1 MKKIILYTI
10 LSFSAILFCGC
21 EQTSNPKIE
30 IYLLNKRIE
39 PNYGVLIT
47 QLPDFTGVLSEMDS
61 ITFSRFKNMK
71 IDTISKRGITAGEFD
86 ATKKDLKN
94 KPLITDSDIIS
105 FNFEKNEIIIKTEAA
120 KKIKELK
127 SNVISH
133 IQFVIALDKKPIL
146 TGYFASPF
154 SSYPSNWNYISTIPL
169 NSSNDPTLQKF
180 TIEKTNYINNI
191 KIKHELPDLKK
202 NSPFYNAFKN
212 SNRIIQ

>member
-1 MKKIILYTI
+1 MLIFPQLIIHKTVVSNLKKIILYTI

-21 EQTSNPKIE
+21 EQTSNPQIE

-47 QLPDFTGVLSEMDS
+47 QLPDFTEVLSEMDS

-86 ATKKDLKN
+86 ATKKDLKD

-120 KKIKELK
+120 KKIKELN
-127 SNVISH
+127 SNVILH
-133 IQFVIALDKKPIL
+133 IQLVIALDKKIIL
-146 TGYFASPF
+146 TGYFASTF
-154 SSYPSNWNYISTIPL
+154 SSYPSIWYYI
-169 NSSNDPTLQKF
+169 
-180 TIEKTNYINNI
+180 
-191 KIKHELPDLKK
+191 
-202 NSPFYNAFKN
+202 
-212 SNRIIQ
+212 